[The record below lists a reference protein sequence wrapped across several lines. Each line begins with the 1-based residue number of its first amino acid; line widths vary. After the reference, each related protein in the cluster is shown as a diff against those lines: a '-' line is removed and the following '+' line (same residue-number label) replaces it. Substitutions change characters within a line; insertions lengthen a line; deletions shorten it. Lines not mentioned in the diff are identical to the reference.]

1 MTQSIKYGIIVPIS
15 GGIRM
20 PIWGWFFVC
29 AAGCAALN
37 TYIFVDK
44 GYPFAAAAAVFTALS
59 SIGIAVNGNRK

>member
-1 MTQSIKYGIIVPIS
+1 
-15 GGIRM
+15 M